1 MCFNDNNS
9 LSLRFIFFGNNPES
23 AFTLPRIKTSAKAA
37 ALFYLSPTSIGI
49 YSYDFYDPLAFDG
62 DEGNDLEAMRLRF
75 VYSLD
80 KPIRRIDQIFTDQG
94 LFMKH

>member
-1 MCFNDNNS
+1 M
-9 LSLRFIFFGNNPES
+9 
-23 AFTLPRIKTSAKAA
+23 PRIKTSAKAA
-37 ALFYLSPTSIGI
+37 AVFYLSPTSIGI

-80 KPIRRIDQIFTDQG
+80 KPIRRIEEIFTDQG
-94 LFMKH
+94 SSSFSTKISCGIF